1 MKRVA
6 LYMRVSTEQQAKH
19 GDSLREQ
26 KETLYEYIEQHKDL
40 KVVNEYVDGG
50 ISGQKI

>member
-26 KETLYEYIEQHKDL
+26 KKPSM
-40 KVVNEYVDGG
+40 N
-50 ISGQKI
+50 ISNNTRI